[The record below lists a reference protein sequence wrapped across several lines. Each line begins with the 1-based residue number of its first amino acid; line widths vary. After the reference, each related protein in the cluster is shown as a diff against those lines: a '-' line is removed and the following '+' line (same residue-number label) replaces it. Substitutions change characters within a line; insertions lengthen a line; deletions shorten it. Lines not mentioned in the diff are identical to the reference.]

1 MLLRLPGER
10 LTHHL
15 SQPSSTTALRQ
26 LHRHSRATITPWS
39 NIPLSLTYADPS
51 FLRHQPGETRT
62 YATTPLKRVPNG
74 DRLPHLTASSEIH
87 VISVASKEVT
97 HRVALA
103 IGHVRFSQPQTLS
116 VVRKNALRKGD
127 VLAVS
132 RIAGIQAVKKTND
145 IIPLA
150 HSGLPIEGIS
160 VMVQPVDSYLSTS
173 TGADQGQTNDPTVE
187 IPSKEDPGTAT
198 HQLADLHRRIGDH
211 GGIRIAAQVETTAK
225 TGVEMEALTGVMGA
239 ALTVV
244 DMIKSVDK
252 GVSIEEVKVI
262 GKKGGRSGGW
272 GVWADK

>member
-1 MLLRLPGER
+1 MLLQQPDEI
-10 LTHHL
+10 LTHHQ
-15 SQPSSTTALRQ
+15 SQPSSATARRR
-26 LHRHSRATITPWS
+26 LHRRAATISPWI
-39 NIPLSLTYADPS
+39 NIPLSQTYADPF
-51 FLRHQPGETRT
+51 FLLSGPGRVRT
-62 YATTPLKRVPNG
+62 YATTTLKKVSNG
-74 DRLPHLTASSEIH
+74 HRLPHLTASSEVH
-87 VISVASKEVT
+87 VISVASKQVT

-116 VVRKNALRKGD
+116 MVKQNDLKKGD

-132 RIAGIQAVKKTND
+132 RVAGLQAVKKTSD

-150 HSGLPIEGIS
+150 HSGLPVEGII
-160 VMVQPVDSYLSTS
+160 VMVQPVNSLSSSRTAAQEQTIDTNVEDSS
-173 TGADQGQTNDPTVE
+173 G
-187 IPSKEDPGTAT
+187 EDPGAT
-198 HQLADLHRRIGDH
+198 IHQLANLHRPIGDH

-272 GVWADK
+272 GVWADE